1 MISEYEHSKR
11 QTNIM
16 VCVTNQKSCDRLI
29 ARGVERGGG
38 AEEAQLHVVHCV
50 HTSRNFMGSPFEG
63 DAIEYLFT
71 AAQLAGA
78 ELTLLRAPDVE
89 DALIDYAQK
98 HAITIMILGAS
109 GPAADPDNII
119 ARLQRRLPEVE
130 FDIVG

>member
-1 MISEYEHSKR
+1 MISEYE
-11 QTNIM
+11 QTNRPISIM

-29 ARGVERGGG
+29 ARGVERGGD
-38 AEEAQLHVVHCV
+38 EEAQLHVVHCV

-78 ELTLLRAPDVE
+78 ELMLLRAPDVE
-89 DALIDYAQK
+89 NALVDYAQK
-98 HAITIMILGAS
+98 HAISVMILGAS

-119 ARLQRRLPEVE
+119 IRLQRRLPEVE

>member
-1 MISEYEHSKR
+1 MISEYEPSKR

-29 ARGVERGGG
+29 ARGVERGRDTQ
-38 AEEAQLHVVHCV
+38 AQLHVVHCV
-50 HTSRNFMGSPFEG
+50 HTSRNFMGSPFEA

-78 ELTLLRAPDVE
+78 ELTMLRAPDVE
-89 DALIDYAQK
+89 EALVDYAEK
-98 HAITIMILGAS
+98 NDINIMILGSS
-109 GPAADPDNII
+109 GPATDPENIVV
-119 ARLQRRLPEVE
+119 RLQRRLPDIE

>member
-1 MISEYEHSKR
+1 MISEYEPSKR

-29 ARGVERGGG
+29 ARGVERGGD
-38 AEEAQLHVVHCV
+38 EEAQLHVVHCV

-89 DALIDYAQK
+89 DALVDYAQK
-98 HAITIMILGAS
+98 HAITIMILGMS

-119 ARLQRRLPEVE
+119 TRLQRRLPEIE